1 MTYKEAINAIQL
13 DGMEITTTAPR
24 MLAFS
29 EGLKKA
35 EEVLERAEKYRWHDI
50 RKDPNDLPND
60 NRNVEICFE
69 FSKSKCYH
77 TAYYDYEYME
87 WVMPM
92 DTSPNETFE
101 NVIAWREIESFEEKE

>member
-1 MTYKEAINAIQL
+1 MTEL
-13 DGMEITTTAPR
+13 E
-24 MLAFS
+24 
-29 EGLKKA
+29 KA
-35 EEVLERAEKYRWHDI
+35 WNVICSCLVETEVYPMKDMILVADTLSKYQRCRWHDL
-50 RKDPNDLPND
+50 RKNPNDLPNSD
-60 NRNVEICFE
+60 RNVEICFE

-101 NVIAWREIESFEEKE
+101 NVIAWCEINPYEEEV